1 CVLYAERQSKLC
13 LLKIRFQNFCCGC
26 LLEVLNWMTVISW
39 CQEKIRRAYALC
51 KRVILCDIGRNA
63 EMDQDQVNHVDLTV
77 RPGEQ
82 NPSDQLQVIGPLHQ
96 QRRRPDVQPIGMRRF
111 ADPEK
116 VAAVFK
122 ACKEL
127 QVPVGENRFKEGDD
141 GSSGSAKETLRL

>member
-1 CVLYAERQSKLC
+1 MCIICGVIYYTYIYTVVRRQSKLC

-77 RPGEQ
+77 RRMCLRFVYLIFKTIHLT
-82 NPSDQLQVIGPLHQ
+82 SVIYSLFIT
-96 QRRRPDVQPIGMRRF
+96 R
-111 ADPEK
+111 
-116 VAAVFK
+116 
-122 ACKEL
+122 
-127 QVPVGENRFKEGDD
+127 
-141 GSSGSAKETLRL
+141 